1 VILITTD
8 FEKYLDN
15 YAEIIIKKGL
25 NLQPGQRLLIMSTM
39 HHPSVP
45 IELTSFVRCI
55 VEKAYKCGAKYVD
68 VMWRD
73 DEIEL
78 IKFKYGNQDTLE
90 EYPFWRT
97 QTAEKFLEN
106 GDAILIIYAVNPDL
120 FKEIEPQMLSIAQQ
134 IRFKHMKPFLGK
146 IRKNLSNWAV
156 VSAPVKGWP
165 EKVLPDTPNTE
176 RMDKFWD
183 ILFDICRVKNENP
196 IAAWEDHI
204 KHLKSRI
211 EYLNTKQYSALRYS
225 APGTD
230 LTVGLPEGHVWKC
243 VSGTNIKGIEF
254 ICNIPTEE
262 VFTIPHKDKVNGFVS
277 STKPLLLGGRLAE
290 DFKLTFKEGKV
301 INISAKK
308 GEEFLNDL
316 IKTDDGASK
325 LGEIALV
332 PHSSPISQHNKIF
345 YNMLID
351 ENAASHI
358 ALGNAYRYCVTK
370 GDSMS
375 DEEFGKVGGNISGI
389 HIDFMVG
396 SEQLR
401 VDGVLKNGD
410 IEPIM
415 ENGEWV
421 FKI

>member
-1 VILITTD
+1 VIPITAD

-15 YAEIIIKKGL
+15 YIEVIIKKGL
-25 NLQPGQRLLIMSTM
+25 NIQPGQRLLITSLFY
-39 HHPSVP
+39 PGVP
-45 IELTSFVRCI
+45 IELTSFVRRI
-55 VEKAYKCGAKYVD
+55 VEKAYKSGAKFVD
-68 VMWRD
+68 VMWSD

-78 IKFKYGNQDTLE
+78 LKFKYGNQETLE
-90 EYPFWRT
+90 EFPFWRP
-97 QTAEKFLEN
+97 QTAEKFLDN

-120 FKEIEPQMLSIAQQ
+120 LKEIEPRKLSVAQQ
-134 IRFKHMKPFLGK
+134 TRFKHLKPLLDK
-146 IRKNLSNWAV
+146 IRKFLSNWV
-156 VSAPVKGWP
+156 IVSAPVNGWS
-165 EKVLPDTPNTE
+165 EKILPDIPTTE
-176 RMDKFWD
+176 RIDNFWN
-183 ILFDICRVKNENP
+183 IIFDICRVKNENP
-196 IAAWEDHI
+196 MAAWEEHI
-204 KHLKSRI
+204 KHLKSRC
-211 EYLNTKQYSALRYS
+211 EYLNKKHYSELKLS

-230 LTVGLPEGHVWKC
+230 LTVGLPEGHVWKGGS
-243 VSGTNIKGIEF
+243 VKNIKGIEF
-254 ICNIPTEE
+254 IPNIPTEE

-290 DFKLTFKEGKV
+290 DFKMTFKEGKV

-316 IKTDDGASK
+316 IKTDDGASR

-351 ENAASHI
+351 ENAANHI
-358 ALGNAYRYCVTK
+358 ALGNAFRANIIN
-370 GDSMS
+370 GDSMP
-375 DEEFGKVGGNISGI
+375 DEEFSKVGGNLSGI

-396 SEQLR
+396 SEHMS